1 MLSCRRMF
9 TVDLIAWVDGMLLVA
24 GFLTTWVLESKT
36 MDALTEFTEESPTLF
51 DLLLLLNTLFCR
63 TRESLPSMRL
73 LIRPLTDLYLF
84 LTVFVD
90 CLVMERFKGVLGITG
105 LPLILWSDTDT
116 LFLLRAVEFLLLRV
130 TTVEL
135 LSVLI
140 AVPEPLLLL
149 FVNSMD

>member
-1 MLSCRRMF
+1 
-9 TVDLIAWVDGMLLVA
+9 
-24 GFLTTWVLESKT
+24 
-36 MDALTEFTEESPTLF
+36 MDALTEFTDESPTLF
-51 DLLLLLNTLFCR
+51 DLLLLLKTLFCR

-84 LTVFVD
+84 LTVFVY
-90 CLVMERFKGVLGITG
+90 CLVMERFKGVLGNIG
-105 LPLILWSDTDT
+105 LPPSLLSDTDA

-140 AVPEPLLLL
+140 AVPDPLLLL
-149 FVNSMD
+149 LLVNSID